1 MEVFVAVVGD
11 CWPSPF
17 EVLVLLGVFSLCVL
31 LRFFAAVGGPLS
43 LCCVPS
49 TYCLRILADRLPT
62 TSPCCLPWT
71 EGPVNSGRF
80 CPVSPSSRR
89 RMART
94 LRAAPLQHGRP
105 GSSRWHVNPF
115 LCLNLSVTSWLL
127 SFFSGLLELP
137 FAAVF
142 GWKFDEVVQELDH
155 SGFQV
160 QEVSSPTLQLRA
172 NL

>member
-1 MEVFVAVVGD
+1 MKCSVRDGQGMEVFVAVVGD

-49 TYCLRILADRLPT
+49 TYCLRVYSRIGCLQHRHA
-62 TSPCCLPWT
+62 LPWT

-115 LCLNLSVTSWLL
+115 LCLICHFLAPFLLQRLARAPFCGSFWL
-127 SFFSGLLELP
+127 
-137 FAAVF
+137 
-142 GWKFDEVVQELDH
+142 EV
-155 SGFQV
+155 
-160 QEVSSPTLQLRA
+160 
-172 NL
+172 